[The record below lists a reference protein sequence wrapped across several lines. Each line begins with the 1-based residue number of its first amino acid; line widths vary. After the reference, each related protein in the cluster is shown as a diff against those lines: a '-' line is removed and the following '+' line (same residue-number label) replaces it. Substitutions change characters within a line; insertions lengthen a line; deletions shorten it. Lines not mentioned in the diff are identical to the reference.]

1 MKKAYLTVILIQA
14 IYAGMNLLSK
24 AAFDGGMNNFIFVFY
39 RQAAATACIV
49 PVAVFLE
56 WKTAPPLP
64 FITFCKIFLLS
75 FSGITLSL
83 DIYGIALIY
92 TSATL
97 AAATTNCLPVIT
109 FFLTLLLGMETL
121 KLRTKAG
128 IAKLIGIIVCITGVA
143 CLAFYKGPHFNLL
156 SLLHLSGHHHNSQ
169 HPHHSSGKSWIKGVF
184 LMLLSNFFWGTFL
197 VFQVHLMKSYPS
209 KLLLTALQCF
219 LSTVQSFAIAI
230 ALERNPSQ
238 WQLGWNVRLL
248 SVAYCG
254 IVVTAVTYYLQA
266 WVIEKKGPVFLAMS
280 TPLALIIT
288 ILCSAIFLG
297 QVITLGS
304 ILGGAFLILALYSV
318 LWGKS
323 REEEINNIVE
333 NCLPADKK
341 ECSELKEI
349 VTKSIA

>member
-75 FSGITLSL
+75 FS
-83 DIYGIALIY
+83 
-92 TSATL
+92 
-97 AAATTNCLPVIT
+97 
-109 FFLTLLLGMETL
+109 GMETL